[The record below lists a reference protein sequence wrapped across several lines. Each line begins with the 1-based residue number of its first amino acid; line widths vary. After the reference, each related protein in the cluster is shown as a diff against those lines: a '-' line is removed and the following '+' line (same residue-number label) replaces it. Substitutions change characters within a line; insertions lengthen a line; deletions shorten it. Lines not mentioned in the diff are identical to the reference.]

1 MIVAFVVQHKDTIS
15 AVGILVGLSA
25 TGYGLYR
32 IIKSED
38 RQRMERMEAFAL
50 IVGGLFL
57 TISALD
63 VIS

>member
-15 AVGILVGLSA
+15 AVGIIVGLSA
-25 TGYGLYR
+25 TVYGVYR
-32 IIKSED
+32 IVKTED

-63 VIS
+63 VLS

>member
-1 MIVAFVVQHKDTIS
+1 MIVAFVVRHKETMS

-25 TGYGLYR
+25 TIYGVYR
-32 IIKSED
+32 VIKSED

>member
-15 AVGILVGLSA
+15 AVGIIVGLSA
-25 TGYGLYR
+25 TVYGVYR
-32 IIKSED
+32 IVKSED

-63 VIS
+63 VLS